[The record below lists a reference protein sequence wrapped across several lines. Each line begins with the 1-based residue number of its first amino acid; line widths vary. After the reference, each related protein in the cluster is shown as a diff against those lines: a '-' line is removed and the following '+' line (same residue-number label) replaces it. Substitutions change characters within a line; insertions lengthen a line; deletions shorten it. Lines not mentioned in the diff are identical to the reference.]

1 MQITDYPTVY
11 SALDI
16 SVPHMMPTAFRA
28 VSTARRLGGSDGRM
42 PGNPRAT
49 SALLV
54 ARSAGVTPGTSRV
67 AVRVAGRSAA
77 KASGTTRSIL
87 DGCNVVD
94 GTTTPIVM
102 SPSSRRYLGGVR
114 TRGDAVAPVTT
125 GGPRAGGEGVPARG
139 RRRPRV
145 SARSVTSSSCA
156 WRAPSPYR
164 VVVVEPGH
172 QFQLRTAVPLGR
184 RGFLE
189 VSVVT
194 SSSCALPFLP
204 GRRGFSDVAAVTGY
218 RCAAVRLRARVCAAV
233 TRSSCASR
241 TFLREP
247 PGDGPEGLHASPPL
261 RVVR

>member
-1 MQITDYPTVY
+1 
-11 SALDI
+11 
-16 SVPHMMPTAFRA
+16 
-28 VSTARRLGGSDGRM
+28 
-42 PGNPRAT
+42 
-49 SALLV
+49 
-54 ARSAGVTPGTSRV
+54 
-67 AVRVAGRSAA
+67 
-77 KASGTTRSIL
+77 
-87 DGCNVVD
+87 
-94 GTTTPIVM
+94 
-102 SPSSRRYLGGVR
+102 
-114 TRGDAVAPVTT
+114 VAPVTT

-204 GRRGFSDVAAVTGY
+204 VAGAFRTWPQSRVPAVLPFVFARGFALRSPGPVAHRVPPLGTAGRWEGRATRLSAVAGRAVITPGTG
-218 RCAAVRLRARVCAAV
+218 AAHRLSRLLPAPPASGDTSVVTRLRSADSE
-233 TRSSCASR
+233 TSR
-241 TFLREP
+241 
-247 PGDGPEGLHASPPL
+247 G
-261 RVVR
+261 

>member
-1 MQITDYPTVY
+1 MGACPATLVQPRPY
-11 SALDI
+11 SSPGAPALL
-16 SVPHMMPTAFRA
+16 P
-28 VSTARRLGGSDGRM
+28 ARRR
-42 PGNPRAT
+42 P
-49 SALLV
+49 
-54 ARSAGVTPGTSRV
+54 
-67 AVRVAGRSAA
+67 VAGRSAA

-114 TRGDAVAPVTT
+114 TRGDVVARVTR
-125 GGPRAGGEGVPARG
+125 GAAPARAAKGVPARG

-204 GRRGFSDVAAVTGY
+204 GRRGFSDVAAVTVTAVLPFAFARGFARRSPGPVAHRVPSCGY
-218 RCAAVRLRARVCAAV
+218 R
-233 TRSSCASR
+233 
-241 TFLREP
+241 REMGRKGYTP
-247 PGDGPEGLHASPPL
+247 HRRCG
-261 RVVR
+261 